1 MHLAGQN
8 TRNLAQLNFD
18 YHIQIQSFLELLDMV
33 IDMQN
38 RNPIFQYVYVGQ
50 HIRTF
55 IFHQFI
61 PIQWIL
67 WAKVYNHDRSG
78 HILIRLF

>member
-8 TRNLAQLNFD
+8 ARNLAQLNFD
-18 YHIQIQSFLELLDMV
+18 YHFQIQSFLELLDMV

-55 IFHQFI
+55 IFTSVSQF
-61 PIQWIL
+61 
-67 WAKVYNHDRSG
+67 SG
-78 HILIRLF
+78 FYGQKYTTMIALGIS